1 MNQELLLN
9 ISKDTF
15 YFYYKSLS
23 KEDLACILN
32 NSVSIKDYLDMEI
45 TYIIK
50 IYDLLNDDTKKDIIS
65 NIGIE
70 NLLCLYKNNK
80 ISEIEIWENLNIS
93 VKPSCRQQ
101 ES

>member
-45 TYIIK
+45 TYLK
-50 IYDLLNDDTKKDIIS
+50 KVPYKDIQLFY
-65 NIGIE
+65 
-70 NLLCLYKNNK
+70 LLLYHINYGQYK
-80 ISEIEIWENLNIS
+80 LNHYH
-93 VKPSCRQQ
+93 
-101 ES
+101 